1 MTYKGLRKME
11 DYELEIEIDNFEI
24 ENEFYD
30 AYIRYY
36 TDMVD
41 DYPLVYVT
49 HCELMLVSGI
59 WVTVHQEYFP
69 MIERPLRDYLINE
82 AENDYP

>member
-1 MTYKGLRKME
+1 ME

-24 ENEFYD
+24 EGEFYD

-36 TDMVD
+36 TDLASGD
-41 DYPLVYVT
+41 DYPRVYVT

-59 WVTVHQEYFP
+59 WATVQTEYFP
-69 MIERPLRDYLINE
+69 VIERPLRDYLINE
-82 AENDYP
+82 VINNEQQPD